1 MGKPGVT
8 VSSFRHRLGGHL
20 GRLFVLSAL
29 VWLTAGTAHAT
40 VIVRQLDPTP
50 EGWSIGLE
58 GSYDD
63 QSGSTEKRDYSAAF
77 NVLNKTGVHELR
89 AFGSLAYGRVNGVEN
104 ENQGL
109 VHIRYV
115 RALTGSPLRV
125 ETFIQTEQDDFANMA
140 ERSLLG
146 GVVSRF
152 FNSDDGER
160 RVLAMVGLMRES
172 EEHLTNNALDRE
184 VTRLTS
190 SLQMSWLLPRDNK
203 LYFISYLQPNIDT
216 PENDM
221 RVTAELSLAIP
232 LSDRLSLR
240 AGYYYRYNDMPFDD
254 IPREKKRLS
263 TGFAYAF

>member
-1 MGKPGVT
+1 M
-8 VSSFRHRLGGHL
+8 
-20 GRLFVLSAL
+20 
-29 VWLTAGTAHAT
+29 AGTAHAT

-77 NVLNKTGVHELR
+77 NVLRKTGVHELR

-115 RALTGSPLRV
+115 RALTGNPLRV

-172 EEHLTNNALDRE
+172 EEHLTN
-184 VTRLTS
+184 TRLTAKS
-190 SLQMSWLLPRDNK
+190 PAS
-203 LYFISYLQPNIDT
+203 
-216 PENDM
+216 
-221 RVTAELSLAIP
+221 P
-232 LSDRLSLR
+232 LRC
-240 AGYYYRYNDMPFDD
+240 
-254 IPREKKRLS
+254 K
-263 TGFAYAF
+263 

>member
-1 MGKPGVT
+1 MGKPSGIIGGFNHLPNRI
-8 VSSFRHRLGGHL
+8 SGKLFILLALG
-20 GRLFVLSAL
+20 
-29 VWLTAGTAHAT
+29 WLMAGPAHAT

-77 NVLNKTGVHELR
+77 NILRKTGAHEWR

-109 VHIRYV
+109 VHVRYV
-115 RALTGSPLRV
+115 RALTGNPLRV

-152 FNSDDGER
+152 FNSGDGER

-172 EEHLTNNALDRE
+172 EEHLTNDTLDRE

-203 LYFISYLQPNIDT
+203 LYFISYLQPNIDA

-240 AGYYYRYNDMPFDD
+240 TGYYYRYNDMPFDD

-263 TGFAYAF
+263 TGFAYRF

>member
-1 MGKPGVT
+1 MTEARRRPNKACFIGTGRVHGQAKRHIGGFNHLPAIWA
-8 VSSFRHRLGGHL
+8 SFLLLALG
-20 GRLFVLSAL
+20 
-29 VWLTAGTAHAT
+29 WLIAGPAHAT

-77 NVLNKTGVHELR
+77 NVLRKTGVHELR

-146 GVVSRF
+146 GWSAGFSTAMTASRCWPW
-152 FNSDDGER
+152 SG
-160 RVLAMVGLMRES
+160 
-172 EEHLTNNALDRE
+172 
-184 VTRLTS
+184 
-190 SLQMSWLLPRDNK
+190 
-203 LYFISYLQPNIDT
+203 
-216 PENDM
+216 
-221 RVTAELSLAIP
+221 
-232 LSDRLSLR
+232 
-240 AGYYYRYNDMPFDD
+240 
-254 IPREKKRLS
+254 
-263 TGFAYAF
+263 